1 MSSVEQTTTLHA
13 APRSATILIVFLE
26 NGGRIGGI
34 DLPHWASRAL
44 DRSSQ
49 AYARA
54 AVVIQ
59 ARRHYD
65 RIVVLEEE
73 QATAAHLW
81 DALLDAGDATVDV
94 LMLVHGQAGYACG
107 HGDSQVGA
115 DFFAG
120 LRSLRAAGLAPFHL
134 RAVYQMNCYGQSLA
148 PEWLSIGAQAV
159 NGAVGVNWLPEPS
172 LSVFLRAWLG
182 GQTFEQAV
190 QRSYRVASRVL
201 GLVWRP
207 QASRAGMSQPHEKIV
222 SSRMEVFG
230 DGELRIG

>member
-1 MSSVEQTTTLHA
+1 
-13 APRSATILIVFLE
+13 LE
-26 NGGRIGGI
+26 NGGRVGGI
-34 DLPHWASRAL
+34 DLPQWASRAL

-54 AVVIQ
+54 AVVLQ

-81 DALLDAGDATVDV
+81 QALLEAGDATVDV
-94 LMLVHGQAGYACG
+94 LLLVHGQTGYACG
-107 HGDSQVGA
+107 HGDNQVGA

-120 LRSLRAAGLAPFHL
+120 LRRLRAVGLASFRL

-148 PEWLSIGAQAV
+148 PEWLSLGAQAV

-172 LSVFLRAWLG
+172 LSVFLRSWLG

-190 QRSYRVASRVL
+190 QRSYRAASRVL

-207 QASRAGMSQPHEKIV
+207 QNNRAAARHPHDKIA